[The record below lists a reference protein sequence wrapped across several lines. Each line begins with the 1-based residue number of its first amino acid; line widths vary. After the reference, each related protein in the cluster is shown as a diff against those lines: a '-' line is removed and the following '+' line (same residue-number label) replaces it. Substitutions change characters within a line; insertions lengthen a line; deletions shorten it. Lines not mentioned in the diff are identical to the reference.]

1 MKFFKL
7 IALFIVLICA
17 FIFTSCGGDKPKV
30 ENSLTEG
37 VIQYK
42 ADVVDATHPM
52 AGLAPGEAT
61 VKFKNNNLMVEL
73 SVMGVLNTRFV
84 SMPSN
89 GTLSQMVKFL
99 DIKSACIETRED
111 LCKDKEYEL
120 KFEETKDTKKIAGYL
135 CKRVK
140 TSFVNDPTVTFDTYY
155 TSDLGLDSI
164 NNVGPY
170 KQLKGMLMQYR
181 LKKLGLEMCF
191 TATSVKEEEINDT
204 EFEIPTYYKIITR
217 PEMDKLFED
226 FQK

>member
-1 MKFFKL
+1 MKFSKFIFSL
-7 IALFIVLICA
+7 FVTALVIL
-17 FIFTSCGGDKPKV
+17 FTSCGGSKKA
-30 ENSLTEG
+30 ENALTEG
-37 VIQYK
+37 VIEYK
-42 ADVVDATHPM
+42 ADVVDETHPM

-84 SMPSN
+84 SIPAN
-89 GTLSQMVKFL
+89 NTLSQMVKFL
-99 DIKSACIETRED
+99 DIKSACIESQKD
-111 LCKDKEYEL
+111 LDLANKDYEL
-120 KFEETKDTKKIAGYL
+120 KFEETKETKKIAGYL

-140 TSFVNDPTVTFDTYY
+140 TSFVNDPSITFDTYY
-155 TSDLGLDSI
+155 TTDLGLDSI

-170 KQLKGMLMQYR
+170 RQLKGMLMQYR

-191 TATSVKEEEINDT
+191 TATAVKQEEISDT